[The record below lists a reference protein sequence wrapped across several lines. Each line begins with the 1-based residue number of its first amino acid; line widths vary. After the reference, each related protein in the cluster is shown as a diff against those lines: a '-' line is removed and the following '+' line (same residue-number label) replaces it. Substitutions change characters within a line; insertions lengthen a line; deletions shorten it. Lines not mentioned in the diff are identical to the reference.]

1 MPRGSGVEAVHV
13 RHQDH
18 QVSVHFHREPGRQA
32 VVVLQADHL
41 SIKPITNDNQG
52 WILEFT
58 MMNIMCNSNEAKKY
72 QKKYFF
78 YIFIHYF
85 LFLLTHY
92 YFNLSISK
100 KYILL
105 GTIDH

>member
-32 VVVLQADHL
+32 VVIFQADHL
-41 SIKPITNDNQG
+41 SIKPIANDYQG

-58 MMNIMCNSNEAKKY
+58 IMMNIMCNSNEAKKY
-72 QKKYFF
+72 QKALTDFF
-78 YIFIHYF
+78 ISLFIIFISV
-85 LFLLTHY
+85 
-92 YFNLSISK
+92 NLSF
-100 KYILL
+100 
-105 GTIDH
+105 

>member
-1 MPRGSGVEAVHV
+1 MPRGSGVEVVHV

-41 SIKPITNDNQG
+41 SIKPIANEYQG

-58 MMNIMCNSNEAKKY
+58 MMNNNEENNY
-72 QKKYFF
+72 QKALTDFF
-78 YIFIHYF
+78 ISLFIIFISVN
-85 LFLLTHY
+85 LLS
-92 YFNLSISK
+92 F
-100 KYILL
+100 
-105 GTIDH
+105 